1 MTRGVA
7 DTNNYR
13 ESEPQPCSSELSAG
27 SPPRPSELSSVYDMA
42 TLVCKALGSI
52 GCSPSALMEVITSV
66 LEGEDMSP
74 CLQSDK
80 LNDSSQ
86 EQGGNFKGKSPEQL
100 KSAVFM

>member
-13 ESEPQPCSSELSAG
+13 EPEPQPCSSELSAG
-27 SPPRPSELSSVYDMA
+27 SPPCPSELSPVYDMA

-66 LEGEDMSP
+66 LEGEDLSL

-80 LNDSSQ
+80 PPNATSQ
-86 EQGGNFKGKSPEQL
+86 EQ
-100 KSAVFM
+100 V